1 MINNIQQVYFIHKI
15 IVVLSLIL
23 FIYILS
29 GIPNSHDDRK
39 LYIPLIIYS
48 FVALYRSICMTN
60 ETEKLCLVKSK
71 FCQPTINRTLA
82 TIAETSIGF
91 FTIMIISKIFGVN
104 IPIFLGGIIIIAQ
117 ILCWIGVVTSNP
129 KYNAVEESL
138 WTIFFG
144 IILVY
149 IIFSKRNQS
158 VHKCVVIIGIICYL
172 LFMIIIDIPHYLK
185 NKPKNNGSFTN
196 CQYSN
201 NVDDWRYVIVW
212 QGLYFT
218 MGVLFF
224 LYLWKNR

>member
-15 IVVLSLIL
+15 IVIISLIL
-23 FIYILS
+23 FIYILF

-71 FCQPTINRTLA
+71 FCQPLINRTLA
-82 TIAETSIGF
+82 TIAETTIAF
-91 FTIMIISKIFGVN
+91 FTIMIISKIFRVN

-117 ILCWIGVVTSNP
+117 VLCWVGVLTNKP
-129 KYNAVEESL
+129 KYNAIEESL
-138 WTIFFG
+138 WAIFFG

-149 IIFSKRNQS
+149 IIFSKS
-158 VHKCVVIIGIICYL
+158 DGSIHKFVIIIGIICYL
-172 LFMIIIDIPHYLK
+172 SFMIITDVPHYLQ
-185 NKPKNNGSFTN
+185 NKPKNTGSFVT
-196 CQYSN
+196 CKYSD
-201 NVDDWRYVIVW
+201 NVDDWRYVIIW

-218 MGVLFF
+218 VGVLFF
-224 LYLWKNR
+224 LYLWKIK